1 MDYPLSL
8 FQLLILIFY
17 YGLPKRKG
25 LLRVV
30 CTLFNCFHFSA

>member
-17 YGLPKRKG
+17 YGLLKRKE
-25 LLRVV
+25 LLLLG
-30 CTLFNCFHFSA
+30 CILFNCF